1 MLPTMIGIWG
11 AVTVVLIAL
20 SVHRSI
26 FVMREEDT
34 LFVSAAERG
43 TKSRYEH
50 VVQRLRYLESILK
63 VFSLASGALT
73 VLVFAVWIYE
83 RLYG

>member
-1 MLPTMIGIWG
+1 M
-11 AVTVVLIAL
+11 IAL

-34 LFVSAAERG
+34 IFVSAV
-43 TKSRYEH
+43 EH
-50 VVQRLRYLESILK
+50 GENSEHEMAVQRLKRLESVLK
-63 VFSLASGALT
+63 TFSFASGTLALLIA
-73 VLVFAVWIYE
+73 VLWIYE

>member
-1 MLPTMIGIWG
+1 MLPTIIGIW
-11 AVTVVLIAL
+11 AVVTVILIAL

-34 LFVSAAERG
+34 IFVSAGENGR
-43 TKSRYEH
+43 KSEYEMT
-50 VVQRLRYLESILK
+50 VQRLKRLESVLK
-63 VFSLASGALT
+63 TFSFASGTLALLIA
-73 VLVFAVWIYE
+73 VLWIYE

>member
-1 MLPTMIGIWG
+1 MLPTIIAIW
-11 AVTVVLIAL
+11 AVVTVILIAL

-26 FVMREEDT
+26 FIIREEDT

-43 TKSRYEH
+43 TKNRYETIMR
-50 VVQRLRYLESILK
+50 RLQSLESVLK
-63 VFSLASGALT
+63 FFSFTSGALT
-73 VLVFAVWIYE
+73 ILIAVMWVYQ